1 MKMEKLSKTIGN
13 TMKKPQEK
21 LKSIKTFVTDKVYKK
36 DQVTRKNAW
45 D

>member
-1 MKMEKLSKTIGN
+1 MEKLSKTFGN

-21 LKSIKTFVTDKVYKK
+21 LKSLQTFVSDKVYKK
-36 DQVTRKNAW
+36 DKVTRKNAW